1 MDETQSLIEKII
13 RATEQRKIKWNYI
26 DDDSSTI
33 AITIVG
39 NIKVSLEYSY
49 KCLKDD
55 GRMWLVMESPGSHIS
70 MTYLWNYKK
79 EAKELCRAI
88 VGSIRGDSYSDLLE
102 ELEKLDEGEGV

>member
-1 MDETQSLIEKII
+1 MDETQALIEKII
-13 RATEQRKIKWNYI
+13 RDTEQRKIKWNYS

-39 NIKVSLEYSY
+39 NVKVSLEYSY

-70 MTYLWNYKK
+70 TTYLWNYEI
-79 EAKELCRAI
+79 EAMGLRRAI

-102 ELEKLDEGEGV
+102 ELEKLDEGEEV